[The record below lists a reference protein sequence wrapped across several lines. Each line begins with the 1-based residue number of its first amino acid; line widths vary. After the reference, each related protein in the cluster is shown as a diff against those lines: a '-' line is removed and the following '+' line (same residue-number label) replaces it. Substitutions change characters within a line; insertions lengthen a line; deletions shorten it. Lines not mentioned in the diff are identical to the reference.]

1 MRGKNKEFLYRSFR
15 NIDRI
20 KANVYWLTENA
31 LELSEAGRLYH
42 YQYPF
47 CDTIL

>member
-20 KANVYWLTENA
+20 KANVYWLNENA
-31 LELSEAGRLYH
+31 LELSEAGRLHH

>member
-1 MRGKNKEFLYRSFR
+1 MRGKSKEFLYGAFR

-31 LELSEAGRLYH
+31 LELSEVGRLYH
-42 YQYPF
+42 CQYPF
-47 CDTIL
+47 CDIIL